1 MSHGIVGEAIL
12 HLAFGNYQ
20 ADHEGTQPTGAGV
33 SHRPEDAEMAQH
45 YQSQF
50 IGCMMSCPSST
61 PDMQAGIILLL
72 KIRAKMKLTALTW
85 RSRE

>member
-1 MSHGIVGEAIL
+1 MELQEKLYCLL
-12 HLAFGNYQ
+12 HLASGNYQ
-20 ADHEGTQPTGAGV
+20 ADHEGKQTLHT
-33 SHRPEDAEMAQH
+33 SHAEMAQH
-45 YQSQF
+45 YQSRF